1 MHRWWFFLIAGCYWA
16 GSSSQ
21 QVSPDVP
28 PEPSMLPPDPS
39 LPRLRRLSVREI
51 VNAYVDLFIAKLATK
66 LAQTPES
73 DGTLVS

>member
-1 MHRWWFFLIAGCYWA
+1 M
-16 GSSSQ
+16 
-21 QVSPDVP
+21 P